1 MSEVFRLF
9 HPKTLTLI
17 TTHKCS
23 SSCVSCCFDCSPRRV
38 ESMCFSDACAYIDS
52 FIDKYPGLEIVILTG
67 GEVMLMG
74 LDWVCKVL
82 SHIKSKGIKSR
93 IVTNAFWAKT
103 SDKAKDILTKL
114 VNSGLNE
121 INVSTGD
128 EHLKFVPIE
137 SVLNVICESEKIEG
151 IESSA
156 VVIESGKDK
165 RYTILDFRK
174 DLVGRIDLDELR
186 KLKVLESPWVNMT
199 GKSIHFQDNDDI
211 IDIPTNASLSRGCS
225 SMFSGIQVNPNGQ
238 LLSCCGFA
246 SEYSPLL
253 KIGNFKDI
261 FDREGY
267 LESIEINNVL
277 KMWLFVDGPRGIF
290 EYFNP
295 GKSISGNIHD
305 CEVCT
310 RLVMNTDYL
319 FKISRISSSKVKD
332 IIYRAMFKFENQI
345 S

>member
-1 MSEVFRLF
+1 M
-9 HPKTLTLI
+9 
-17 TTHKCS
+17 
-23 SSCVSCCFDCSPRRV
+23 CVSEAIV
-38 ESMCFSDACAYIDS
+38 YIDS
-52 FIDKYPGLEIVILTG
+52 FIDKYPSLEIVVLTG

-74 LDWVCKVL
+74 LDWVCKIL
-82 SHIKSKGIKSR
+82 SHIKSHGVKSR
-93 IVTNAFWAKT
+93 MVTNGFWAKT
-103 SDKAKDILTKL
+103 SNRAKDILEKL

-165 RYTILDFRK
+165 LYTSLDFRK
-174 DLVGRIDLDELR
+174 DLEARVDLEQLR
-186 KLKVLESPWVNMT
+186 KLKVLESPWVNMN
-199 GKSIHFQDNDDI
+199 GKSIHFEKDDDI
-211 IDIPTNASLSRGCS
+211 IDIPSNTSLSRGCS
-225 SMFSGIQVNPNGQ
+225 SMFSGIQLNPNGQ

-253 KIGNFKDI
+253 KIGSFKDI
-261 FDREGY
+261 IGYEGY
-267 LESIEINNVL
+267 IENIEANNIL
-277 KMWLFVDGPRGIF
+277 KLWLFVDGPRGIF

-310 RLVMNTDYL
+310 RLIMNTDYL
-319 FKISRISSSKVKD
+319 LKISRISSNKVKD
-332 IIYRAMFKFENQI
+332 IIYRAMFKFENKI

>member
-1 MSEVFRLF
+1 MF

-23 SSCVSCCFDCSPRRV
+23 SSCVSCCFDCSPSRV
-38 ESMCFSDACAYIDS
+38 ESMCVSEAIVYIDS
-52 FIDKYPGLEIVILTG
+52 FIDKYPSLEIVVLTG

-74 LDWVCKVL
+74 LDWVCKIL
-82 SHIKSKGIKSR
+82 SHIKSHGVKSR
-93 IVTNAFWAKT
+93 MVTNGFWAKT
-103 SDKAKDILTKL
+103 SNRAKDILEKL

-165 RYTILDFRK
+165 LYTSLDFRK
-174 DLVGRIDLDELR
+174 DLEARVDLEQLR
-186 KLKVLESPWVNMT
+186 KLKILESPWVNMN
-199 GKSIHFQDNDDI
+199 GKSIHFEKDDDI
-211 IDIPTNASLSRGCS
+211 IDIPSNTSLSRGCS
-225 SMFSGIQVNPNGQ
+225 SMFSGIQLNPNGQ

-253 KIGNFKDI
+253 KIGSFKDI
-261 FDREGY
+261 IGYEGY
-267 LESIEINNVL
+267 IENIEANNIL
-277 KMWLFVDGPRGIF
+277 KLWLFVDGPRGIF

-310 RLVMNTDYL
+310 RLIMNTDYL
-319 FKISRISSSKVKD
+319 LKISRISSNKVKD
-332 IIYRAMFKFENQI
+332 IIYRAMFKFENKI